1 MDVFVA
7 RQPIF
12 DREQTVYAYELLF
25 RSGLD
30 NFFKHS
36 DQDQASSK
44 VIIDS
49 FVSIDMKEMTGGKK
63 AFINFTRDLLL
74 EEYATILPKDV
85 VVVEILENVEP
96 DEEIVAACQK
106 LKQAGYTVAMDDF
119 VSYEEKFEPLI
130 NLTDIIKIDFIE
142 ADAEDRKALVEMF
155 QPRGIKLLAEKV
167 ETKEEFDQAAEMG
180 YKCLDKIKFILFSAM
195 LRS

>member
-49 FVSIDMKEMTGGKK
+49 FVSIGMKEMTGGKK

-130 NLTDIIKIDFIE
+130 NLTDIK
-142 ADAEDRKALVEMF
+142 
-155 QPRGIKLLAEKV
+155 
-167 ETKEEFDQAAEMG
+167 
-180 YKCLDKIKFILFSAM
+180 
-195 LRS
+195 